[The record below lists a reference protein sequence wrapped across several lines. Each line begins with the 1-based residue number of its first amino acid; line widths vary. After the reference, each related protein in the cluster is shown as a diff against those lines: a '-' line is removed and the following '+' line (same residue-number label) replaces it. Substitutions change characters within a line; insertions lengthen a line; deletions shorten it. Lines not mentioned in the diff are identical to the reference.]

1 MEEILINVVPMSERP
16 FGGDLE
22 DTKDVL
28 DEIINAVNRL
38 NSRFVALETSVKSLI
53 SMVYRVPTV
62 ESRSIQ
68 LEQNQKQLEYNIV
81 TVREQLQEEL
91 TEITVAMNLLRKE
104 YPA

>member
-53 SMVYRVPTV
+53 ST
-62 ESRSIQ
+62 RSIQ

>member
-68 LEQNQKQLEYNIV
+68 LEQNQKQLEYNIIS
-81 TVREQLQEEL
+81 VREQLQGEP

>member
-53 SMVYRVPTV
+53 STVYRVPTV

>member
-53 SMVYRVPTV
+53 SMVCRVPTV